1 MSQKETLQI
10 KRPILKQALNSK
22 LKEINVLLRDKYTL
36 QKNVGVLEGL
46 SGIILFQFYYA
57 QYTNNDTYADWGL
70 ESLQLLLKLINEG
83 NCITTCASGIAGAS
97 WTLEHLNKSGFI
109 DIDNDELLSGT
120 EPLLKAI
127 MFKEFSQGNYD
138 FLHGGLGYA
147 YYFLSRYQNTQ
158 NTSLKNDYKDVLIAV
173 IIKLKDLS
181 ETDAYGVKW
190 MSEIKSAEIII

>member
-1 MSQKETLQI
+1 
-10 KRPILKQALNSK
+10 
-22 LKEINVLLRDKYTL
+22 
-36 QKNVGVLEGL
+36 
-46 SGIILFQFYYA
+46 
-57 QYTNNDTYADWGL
+57 
-70 ESLQLLLKLINEG
+70 
-83 NCITTCASGIAGAS
+83 
-97 WTLEHLNKSGFI
+97 
-109 DIDNDELLSGT
+109 
-120 EPLLKAI
+120 